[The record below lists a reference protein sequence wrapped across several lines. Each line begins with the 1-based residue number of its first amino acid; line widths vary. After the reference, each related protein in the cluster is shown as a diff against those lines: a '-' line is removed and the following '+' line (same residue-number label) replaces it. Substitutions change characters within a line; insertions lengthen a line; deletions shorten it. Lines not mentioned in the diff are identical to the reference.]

1 MKLVEVEKFSQELG
15 AAVDDRVV
23 VSSEIALTEVLRS
36 SRRVARGVP
45 AAGDVI
51 MRRAT
56 SVLSGIV
63 LLTLDRRTLEL
74 AGALDDRQLRSLDA
88 IHVAAAVL
96 AGDDLDAFVT
106 YDRQQ
111 GRAAAQAGFEVLSPG
126 A

>member
-1 MKLVEVEKFSQELG
+1 MKLVDVEQFSRELG
-15 AAVDDRVV
+15 EVVDDRAV

-36 SRRVARGVP
+36 SRRLAGGLP

-51 MRRAT
+51 MRRAK
-56 SVLSGIV
+56 SVLSGVI

-74 AGALDDRQLRSLDA
+74 AAALDDRQLRSLDA

-111 GRAAAQAGFEVLSPG
+111 GRAAAQAGFQVLSPG
-126 A
+126 T